1 MPGFHPL
8 TPTFCLSLIYHH
20 LMTNNT
26 YFLLY
31 SQCFWSPP
39 PTPPP
44 KMSAPLLTHLEIME
58 TPFLFEVFYSADIH
72 ELHGAAVWFGTGKA
86 GAHLARFCF
95 VFQNAAF
102 RVLSASWTKELSCWA
117 RLKAAVCRTSW
128 KLFHHE
134 ANLGRPGKLHMDCSL
149 SLQEA
154 SSSFSSLSLPAI

>member
-8 TPTFCLSLIYHH
+8 TPTFCPSLIYHH
-20 LMTNNT
+20 LMMNNT

-44 KMSAPLLTHLEIME
+44 KMSPPSHSLGNHGNSL
-58 TPFLFEVFYSADIH
+58 LFEVFYSTDIH
-72 ELHGAAVWFGTGKA
+72 EPHRAAVWFGTGKA

-128 KLFHHE
+128 KSFHHE

-154 SSSFSSLSLPAI
+154 SSSFSSLCLPAI

>member
-8 TPTFCLSLIYHH
+8 TPTFCPRLIYHH

-44 KMSAPLLTHLEIME
+44 KMSPPSRSLGNHG
-58 TPFLFEVFYSADIH
+58 TPFLFEVFCSTDIH
-72 ELHGAAVWFGTGKA
+72 ELHEAAVWVGTGKA
-86 GAHLARFCF
+86 GTHLARFCF
-95 VFQNAAF
+95 GFQNAAF

-117 RLKAAVCRTSW
+117 RLKASLCRTSW

-134 ANLGRPGKLHMDCSL
+134 ANLGRSGKLHMDCSL

-154 SSSFSSLSLPAI
+154 PSSFSSLSWPAI